1 MVKRTHKT
9 VELYHTTSAWRQ
21 RQADLEYF
29 NLGAIHR
36 LYNRLALRSRLWRA
50 PHLISDSISHVYRS
64 QLESEQ
70 RTILCLTILA
80 INTDHSSNMAS
91 LSPACTRWHLFSH
104 TDRHGAC
111 CNRVS
116 DWQKTSPG

>member
-21 RQADLEYF
+21 QQADLEYF

-36 LYNRLALRSRLWRA
+36 LYHRLALRSRLWRA
-50 PHLISDSISHVYRS
+50 PHYIGNSISHVYRS

-80 INTDHSSNMAS
+80 INTDHSTNMDS
-91 LSPACTRWHLFSH
+91 LRPAYTRWHLFSR
-104 TDRHGAC
+104 TDHHGAC
-111 CNRVS
+111 RNWVS